1 MRLALASLG
10 LLAGAAGCQ
19 TFVGIE
25 DAQQHLP
32 RLDGNY
38 LVTIERARPSDGA
51 VIDEIRMT
59 GTASLDVD
67 SRTLDLSLSILPF
80 GGGTPL
86 SETTIGGIEFPDDSD
101 EVEYVINISIPSGA
115 LNPTPPPGAS
125 DFVVNE
131 RVRVIAEADYSFC
144 AKPEPPPAPGTM
156 IPRMGSIFV
165 ESFSTL
171 PPIADPSCD
180 DPMRE

>member
-1 MRLALASLG
+1 MRVLLASLG

-19 TFVGIE
+19 TFIGIE

-32 RLDGNY
+32 RLEGNY
-38 LVTIERARPSDGA
+38 LVAIERARPSDPA
-51 VIDEIRMT
+51 TIDQIRLT
-59 GTASLDVD
+59 GTASLDLD

-101 EVEYVINISIPSGA
+101 EVEYVINISVPAGA
-115 LNPTPPPGAS
+115 LNPTPAPQPM
-125 DFVVNE
+125 DFQVNE
-131 RVRVIAEADYSFC
+131 RVRMIAEADYSFC
-144 AKPEPPPAPGTM
+144 AKPEPTPVPPTVV
-156 IPRMGSIFV
+156 PRMGSIFV
-165 ESFSTL
+165 ESFGTL
-171 PPIADPSCD
+171 PPMADPSCD